1 MRNRPRSSTGQ
12 AGAPAQ
18 PTVARKS
25 IIWLASYPKSG
36 NTWTRVFLANYIFNR
51 QEPMPIN
58 EVHRLGTS
66 DSVEGIYRMAARAAG
81 RARFDVADYRESL
94 ALRGP
99 VLGAIANNE
108 ADVNFVKTHNQRGKA
123 LGVDLIPSALT
134 RSAIYILRNPLDMV
148 PSYARHFR
156 LTPEAAAA
164 AIGRPDNSTA
174 GADGT
179 VAQFLGTWSDH
190 VLSWTRCR
198 DFPVLTLRY
207 EDMHAD
213 PQAAFALVL
222 KHIGIPADPERLARA
237 IRFSSFDELKRQED
251 KDGFIERVSAERF
264 FHSGRSGNWKDG
276 VWQGALAPEV
286 AEQICRDH
294 AKVMRR
300 FGYLPE

>member
-1 MRNRPRSSTGQ
+1 MNNRPRGSKGR
-12 AGAPAQ
+12 AGAPSRSAI
-18 PTVARKS
+18 ARKS

-36 NTWTRVFLANYIFNR
+36 NTWTRVFLANYIFDR

-66 DSVEGIYRMAARAAG
+66 DSAERIYRMAARAVG
-81 RARFDVADYRESL
+81 RARFDIADYRESL

-99 VLGAIANNE
+99 VLAAIGNNE
-108 ADVNFVKTHNQRGKA
+108 ADVNFVKTHNQRSKA

-156 LTPEAAAA
+156 LTPEAAAE
-164 AIGRPDNSTA
+164 AIGRSDNSTA

-179 VAQFLGTWSDH
+179 VAQFLGTWSEH
-190 VLSWTRCR
+190 VQSWTRCR

-207 EDMHAD
+207 EDMQAD
-213 PQAAFALVL
+213 PQAAFTRVL
-222 KHIGIPADPERLARA
+222 KHIGIPVDAERLVRA
-237 IRFSSFDELKRQED
+237 IRFSSFDELKRQEE
-251 KDGFIERVSAERF
+251 KDDFVERVSTERF
-264 FHSGRSGNWKDG
+264 FHSGRSGHWENG
-276 VWQGALAPEV
+276 AWQGALAPEI
-286 AEQICRDH
+286 AETVCRDH

-300 FGYLPE
+300 YGYLEG